1 MFVSSSEK
9 SYLFM
14 DNVKNDNE
22 IYDKDYDEFYGKWS
36 RVETYKKFYDKFDI
50 IHILLFT
57 KYGKDLGSFDVLMSF
72 TEKYR

>member
-36 RVETYKKFYDKFDI
+36 RVETYKKFYGKFDI
-50 IHILLFT
+50 IHVVLFT
-57 KYGKDLGSFDVLMSF
+57 KIRNGFGSLWCNDELFWKV
-72 TEKYR
+72 

>member
-14 DNVKNDNE
+14 VNVKNDNE

-36 RVETYKKFYDKFDI
+36 RVETYKK
-50 IHILLFT
+50 LETL
-57 KYGKDLGSFDVLMSF
+57 
-72 TEKYR
+72 R

>member
-1 MFVSSSEK
+1 MFVSSSKK

-14 DNVKNDNE
+14 ANIKNDNE

-36 RVETYKKFYDKFDI
+36 RVETYKNYDKFDI

-72 TEKYR
+72 TEKCR